1 MKMQYSGPQ
10 LTNKSINSFE
20 EQFAIKLPE
29 DYIKFLLETNG
40 GMPEED
46 WEFDF
51 LEIDTLKY
59 TSTIIQEFLVLYNEE
74 TTATD
79 DLRKNYLIVKEE
91 NSLPLNFMQIA
102 SDPSGNMICIC
113 LSDEDY
119 GSVFFAN
126 HELETTETG
135 NLVTSIIAKSFS
147 EFVSKLSICKY
158 E

>member
-20 EQFAIKLPE
+20 EQFAIRLPE

-40 GMPEED
+40 GMPEAD
-46 WEFDF
+46 WEFNF
-51 LEIDTLKY
+51 LEIDTLKN

-74 TTATD
+74 TTESD
-79 DLRKNYLIVKEE
+79 DLRKNYLITREE
-91 NSLPLNFMQIA
+91 KSLPLNFMPIA
-102 SDPSGNMICIC
+102 NDPSGNMICIC
-113 LSDEDY
+113 LSEENY

-126 HELETTETG
+126 HELEVTETG
-135 NLVTSIIAKSFS
+135 YLVTSIIANSFS
-147 EFVSKLSICKY
+147 DFVSKLSICKY